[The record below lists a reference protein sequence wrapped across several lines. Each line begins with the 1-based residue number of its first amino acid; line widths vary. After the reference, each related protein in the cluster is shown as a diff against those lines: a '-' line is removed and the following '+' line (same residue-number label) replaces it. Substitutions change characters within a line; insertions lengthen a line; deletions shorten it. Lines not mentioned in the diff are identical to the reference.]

1 MHRCRTIAALAA
13 AGVLILAGCGGG
25 GSSGK
30 SGSGSAASGTPRGT
44 ANGSTSTTVDVASL
58 YQAAVR
64 RADVET
70 CRFNKAVKALGPGAK
85 VGQTKDLVP
94 PVVAAFRRFKNDLGD
109 VPWPAKAKADAAKL
123 QQATDALNSD
133 IATYPDQTPTS
144 LASWNAKFEKDQAAF
159 AAATRALRSDIGL
172 LPLATSTCS

>member
-70 CRFNKAVKALGPGAK
+70 CRFDKAVKALGAGAK
-85 VGQTKDLVP
+85 VRQTKDLVP
-94 PVVAAFRRFKNDLGD
+94 PVVAAFRRFKNDLGE
-109 VPWPAKAKADAAKL
+109 VPWPAKAKADAVKL
-123 QQATDALNSD
+123 QEATDARSAD